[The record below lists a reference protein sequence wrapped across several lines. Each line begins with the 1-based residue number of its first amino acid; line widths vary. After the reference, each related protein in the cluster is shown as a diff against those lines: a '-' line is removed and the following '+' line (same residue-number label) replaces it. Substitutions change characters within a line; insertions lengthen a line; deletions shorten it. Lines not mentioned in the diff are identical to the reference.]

1 MLEIV
6 EGPEAGRRIPLS
18 GPLELGRDASVGAPL
33 AQDELVS
40 ARHVRVTPL
49 DDGASVEDLGSRN
62 GTFVDGDQIFSPA
75 FLAPEGQLLVGV
87 TLLQLRPTSAASAA
101 HTAVRAI
108 PSSLTAFRP
117 LPTEQP
123 AVTAVRQVPTLA
135 TSEAEPD
142 YVPASALQAD
152 SAVGPIDRAAR
163 RAHQGQGPRRADRAL
178 RARGAGRDPLPRPAL
193 SPSNSLLLSSRA
205 QRLGKAK

>member
-1 MLEIV
+1 M
-6 EGPEAGRRIPLS
+6 
-18 GPLELGRDASVGAPL
+18 
-33 AQDELVS
+33 
-40 ARHVRVTPL
+40 TPL

-152 SAVGPIDRAAR
+152 SPSGQLTGLLDVAY
-163 RAHQGQGPRRADRAL
+163 QGQGARRADRPL
-178 RARGAGRDPLPRPAL
+178 RPRGAGRDPLPGAPL
-193 SPSNSLLLSSRA
+193 SPSNSLLLSLWARSVARA
-205 QRLGKAK
+205 WGQVTVCY